1 MPTSIFQKLLAFH
14 SNVKPSPERSREPSQ
29 VGFEGKGDRDRD
41 RNVGGFRDRLDR
53 DREGEEILVETRAL
67 QILQSHFS
75 EICRIF
81 CHMLSYLSWDCV
93 VCF

>member
-41 RNVGGFRDRLDR
+41 RNGGGFRDRLDR

-67 QILQSHFS
+67 QILQSHSLKYVEYFVTCCH
-75 EICRIF
+75 ICHGIA
-81 CHMLSYLSWDCV
+81 
-93 VCF
+93 

>member
-1 MPTSIFQKLLAFH
+1 MKSHENADFYL
-14 SNVKPSPERSREPSQ
+14 PEIAWIPFKCEAQPREPSQ

-41 RNVGGFRDRLDR
+41 RNGGGFRDRLDR

-75 EICRIF
+75 EIF
-81 CHMLSYLSWDCV
+81 CQILSYLSWDCV